1 MYLFIYISQDLL
13 KVMLRNIFSKNHELK
28 TRKKYNFL
36 SFILDSTM
44 PNCSVVGCDYGLAKK
59 DGTYVSYRLPKD
71 PKISQKWLELLNRD
85 NYVPS
90 INTCICHRHFEEDA
104 FFRFVHVFTKKS
116 QSSNSPIIYT
126 STFYG

>member
-1 MYLFIYISQDLL
+1 
-13 KVMLRNIFSKNHELK
+13 
-28 TRKKYNFL
+28 
-36 SFILDSTM
+36 M

-104 FFRFVHVFTKKS
+104 FFRFVHVFYQKISILKFTHYLY
-116 QSSNSPIIYT
+116 QYFLWLEIFTDQIYLYFLWIRI
-126 STFYG
+126 STILYLQYNYIYL